1 MNPNEFRILGPP
13 GTGKTTFLS
22 RQIEKYADQYGP
34 ENIVVASYTKAA
46 AAELNRRELPIP
58 HENIGTLHALC
69 YRGLKKYEI
78 AETKAKEF
86 NERYPSDAISVAS
99 GNMDEMAV
107 DAVYHSDGDKCL
119 SEYNLWRA
127 KCLDLNTM
135 HKSTIHWMKKW
146 ESWKMESGYID
157 FTDMITITL
166 SMDEPMAGN
175 PRIGIFDEC
184 FPENVKI
191 TMSDGKQYSI
201 GNIVNN
207 KINGTVLSY
216 NEQTQCVEEKKIVG
230 WHKVPL
236 NNRPILS
243 FAGLQATDD
252 HPIFTK
258 NGYRSLRTII
268 DSNKMELLYLNYEN
282 LQRQQAIKSSG
293 KVDYSGV
300 ASWRWFV
307 SQENDGSLS
316 ATVEETPVNNPEFVY
331 CIDVEDNHNFF
342 ANNILVHN
350 CQDFNQQQMKLIRHW
365 AKYQDIV
372 MLSGDDDQVLYDF
385 CGASPDA
392 FLDPNIP
399 ITNKRVLKQSW
410 RLPKKI
416 HEYSQTWIKNIKNR
430 EPKEFLPRE
439 EEGEVRHIKSTY
451 RAPEGA
457 IELAARYA
465 QDGKTVMF
473 LTSCGHFLNPIK
485 EKLRA
490 AGLSYWNP
498 YRLTRG
504 DWNPMGNFKKQ
515 SANRVS
521 TRERI
526 ISFLSDASRTP
537 LGYWTLESLNRWAEL
552 LKVQGVFKRGA
563 KDRISALLSSTI
575 PVIGDEKAFYGE
587 IFEPFALQM
596 AMERNVAWFRES
608 LLGTKKHAADYPL
621 SIYQRNGLVALEEKP
636 KIIVGTIHSVK
647 GGEASVTILF
657 PDISLAAAEE
667 YQRNPDPVIRTFY
680 VGMTRAKETLIV
692 CQPCSDMSVKLN

>member
-1 MNPNEFRILGPP
+1 MWF
-13 GTGKTTFLS
+13 GK
-22 RQIEKYADQYGP
+22 
-34 ENIVVASYTKAA
+34 
-46 AAELNRRELPIP
+46 
-58 HENIGTLHALC
+58 
-69 YRGLKKYEI
+69 
-78 AETKAKEF
+78 
-86 NERYPSDAISVAS
+86 
-99 GNMDEMAV
+99 
-107 DAVYHSDGDKCL
+107 
-119 SEYNLWRA
+119 
-127 KCLDLNTM
+127 
-135 HKSTIHWMKKW
+135 
-146 ESWKMESGYID
+146 
-157 FTDMITITL
+157 
-166 SMDEPMAGN
+166 
-175 PRIGIFDEC
+175 
-184 FPENVKI
+184 
-191 TMSDGKQYSI
+191 
-201 GNIVNN
+201 
-207 KINGTVLSY
+207 
-216 NEQTQCVEEKKIVG
+216 
-230 WHKVPL
+230 
-236 NNRPILS
+236 
-243 FAGLQATDD
+243 
-252 HPIFTK
+252 
-258 NGYRSLRTII
+258 
-268 DSNKMELLYLNYEN
+268 
-282 LQRQQAIKSSG
+282 
-293 KVDYSGV
+293 
-300 ASWRWFV
+300 V
-307 SQENDGSLS
+307 SQENDGSLP

-392 FLDPNIP
+392 FLDPNIS
-399 ITNKRVLKQSW
+399 IANKRVLKQSW

-430 EPKEFLPRE
+430 EPKEFFPRE

-451 RAPEGA
+451 RAPEGV

-526 ISFLSDASRTP
+526 ISFLSDASRTT

-563 KDRISALLSSTI
+563 KDRISALLGSTI
-575 PVIGDEKAFYGE
+575 PVIEDERAFYGE

-647 GGEASVTILF
+647 GGEAAVTILF

-667 YQRNPDPVIRTFY
+667 YQRNPDPVTRTFY